1 MAAANDSPSSDIT
14 LELSD
19 ASLKGILEI
28 PDGASGIVAFAHG
41 SGSSRLS
48 SRNRA
53 VAAHLNK
60 AGLATLLFDLLT
72 AAEDEIDTRTGEFRF
87 DIALIGKRMSEAIQW
102 LDEQADTSA
111 LPVGLF
117 GASTGAAAALVAAAE
132 NPDRVKAIV
141 SRGGRP
147 DLAGDAL
154 ERVRAPTLLI
164 VGGLDGTVID
174 LNRQAAG
181 RLRCDH
187 EMEIIPGASHLFEE
201 PGKLELVQ
209 AAAGRWFRSHFR

>member
-1 MAAANDSPSSDIT
+1 MAAGKGSPSTDIT
-14 LELSD
+14 LELSG

-72 AAEDEIDTRTGEFRF
+72 AAEEEIDTRTGEFRF

-132 NPDRVKAIV
+132 NPDPVKAIV

-174 LNRQAAG
+174 LNRQAAD